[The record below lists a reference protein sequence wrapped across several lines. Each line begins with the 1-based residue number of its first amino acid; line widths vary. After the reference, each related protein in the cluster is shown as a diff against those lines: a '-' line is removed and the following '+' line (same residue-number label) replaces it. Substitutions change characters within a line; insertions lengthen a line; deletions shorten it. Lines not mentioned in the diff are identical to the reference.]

1 MLGNILFEVD
11 NSDMPQYFIVCFIT
25 LHVNK

>member
-1 MLGNILFEVD
+1 MLGKILFEVD
-11 NSDMPQYFIVCFIT
+11 NSDMPRYLVVYFIT